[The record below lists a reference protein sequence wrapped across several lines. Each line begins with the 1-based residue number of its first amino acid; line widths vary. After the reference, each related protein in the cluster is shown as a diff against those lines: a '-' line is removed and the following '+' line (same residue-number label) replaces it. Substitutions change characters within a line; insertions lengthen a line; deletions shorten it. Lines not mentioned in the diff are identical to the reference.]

1 MRLDKFISISAMV
14 TRTEATRLIG
24 SGFVS
29 VEGVRV
35 RNGSMKI
42 DELSSSVELNGKRLK
57 YRPFIYV
64 IMNKPEGF
72 VCATEDQKEKTVLDL
87 LTIDLRKKQLF
98 PVGRLDKNTVGL
110 LLLTNNGQLAH
121 RMLAPRSHVEK
132 IYRFKVKFPLSLQDV
147 DALES
152 GIRLDDGYFTRTAKI
167 SLDPSC
173 TDGTISIVEG
183 KFHQIKRMMEAVNNQ
198 IVFLE
203 RIRFGPLA
211 LDPELRR
218 GQWRFLSEQEIDEVE
233 LLLKK

>member
-1 MRLDKFISISAMV
+1 M
-14 TRTEATRLIG
+14 
-24 SGFVS
+24 
-29 VEGVRV
+29 

-132 IYRFKVKFPLSLQDV
+132 IYHFKVKFPLSSQDV